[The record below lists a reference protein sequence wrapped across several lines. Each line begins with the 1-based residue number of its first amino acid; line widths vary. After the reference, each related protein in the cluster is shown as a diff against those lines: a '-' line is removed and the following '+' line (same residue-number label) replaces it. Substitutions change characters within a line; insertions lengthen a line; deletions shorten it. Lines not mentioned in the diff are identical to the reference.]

1 MAQPIFALI
10 LMICVSVGYG
20 GSSAL
25 AQMRMELSPAASNGL
40 TLSEAITRALA
51 HNLDLSISRSEADI
65 SRGKLKQARRYPFNP
80 ELTVEGEFGRGT
92 AREGPEER
100 SLRGGRIGLSQVVEI
115 RGQRGLRTRAA
126 EVEIKKAEWE
136 IRDTERQVVSETMR
150 AFGEL
155 LTAQERQ
162 TLARETLN
170 LAIQFKSTVDELVAA
185 GQVPE
190 LDALRAEVERRR
202 AASRNTL
209 EENSALA
216 AARALALVIGKG
228 PDVRLKAMGPL
239 LFEPAKGTYKDLL
252 AFARANRPDLKA
264 AESALDG
271 AQASLRLVG
280 ADRIL
285 PSLTLSASYGEA
297 VEFDSTNRLGV
308 FGVSIPLSFFNRRE
322 GDIAAAEAEVRKAQA
337 SRDRLSARLEKEV
350 TAAFEQLT
358 SAKKV
363 VEDFVSG
370 ILPIQEETVKLIFE
384 GYRIGEFRL
393 NDALLAQRD
402 FFETKSAY
410 LEAISSY
417 NAALAEIYR
426 ATGMK
431 P

>member
-1 MAQPIFALI
+1 MAQAILSLI
-10 LMICVSVGYG
+10 LVICLSVTYG
-20 GSSAL
+20 GSSAI
-25 AQMRMELSPAASNGL
+25 AQTMKESSQAPFTAL
-40 TLSEAITRALA
+40 TLSEAIARALV
-51 HNLDLSISRSEADI
+51 HNLDLSVSRSEADI
-65 SRGKLKQARRYPFNP
+65 SRGKLEQARRYPFNP
-80 ELTVEGEFGRGT
+80 ELTIEGEFGKGT

-126 EVEIKKAEWE
+126 EVEMKRAEWE
-136 IRDTERQVVSETMR
+136 IRDTERQIVSETMK
-150 AFGEL
+150 AFGDL
-155 LTAQERQ
+155 LAAQERLA
-162 TLARETLN
+162 LARETLD
-170 LAIQFKSTVDELVAA
+170 LAAQFKSTVDELVSA

-190 LDALRAEVERRR
+190 LDALRAEIERRR
-202 AASRNTL
+202 AASRNTF
-209 EENSALA
+209 EENSVLA
-216 AARALALVIGKG
+216 AARGLALVIGKG

-239 LFEPAKGTYKDLL
+239 LFEPVKGTHKDLL

-271 AQASLRLVG
+271 AQASLRLIR

-308 FGVSIPLSFFNRRE
+308 FGISIPLSFFNRRE
-322 GDIAAAEAEVRKAQA
+322 GDIAVAEAEVRRAQT
-337 SRDRLSARLEKEV
+337 SRDRLSVRLEKEV
-350 TAAFEQLT
+350 TAAFEQFT
-358 SAKKV
+358 AAKKV

-370 ILPIQEETVKLIFE
+370 ILPAQEETEKLIFE

-393 NDALLAQRD
+393 NDALLARRD
-402 FFETKSAY
+402 FFETKSVY
-410 LEAISSY
+410 LEAIASY

>member
-1 MAQPIFALI
+1 MKYPILLLI
-10 LMICVSVGYG
+10 LFLCLSAGYNISSVAAQTMKE
-20 GSSAL
+20 SSPIPPPGLNIADAI
-25 AQMRMELSPAASNGL
+25 AQ
-40 TLSEAITRALA
+40 ALA
-51 HNLDLSISRSEADI
+51 HNGDLAVARTETGI
-65 SRGKLKQARRYPFNP
+65 SRGKLQQAGRYPFNP
-80 ELTVEGEFGRGT
+80 ELTLEGGFGRGT
-92 AREGPEER
+92 AREGSEER

-126 EVEIKKAEWE
+126 EVEIKRAEWE
-136 IRDTERQVVSETMR
+136 VRDTERQVVAETMR

-155 LTAQERQ
+155 LTAQERHA
-162 TLARETLN
+162 LARETLN
-170 LAIQFKSTVDELVAA
+170 LAIQFKSTVEELVSA

-209 EENSALA
+209 EENSVLA
-216 AARALALVIGKG
+216 AARALGLVIGKG
-228 PDVRLKAMGPL
+228 PDVRLKATGPL
-239 LFEPAKGTYKDLL
+239 LFEPVKGTYKDLL
-252 AFARANRPDLKA
+252 TFARANRPDLKA

-271 AQASLRLVG
+271 AQASLHLIK

-297 VEFDSTNRLGV
+297 LEFDSTNRLGM
-308 FGVSIPLSFFNRRE
+308 FGISIPLSLFNRRE
-322 GDIAAAEAEVRKAQA
+322 GDIATVEAEIQRAKTL
-337 SRDRLSARLEKEV
+337 RDRLSVRLEKEV
-350 TAAFEQLT
+350 AAAFEQFT
-358 SAKKV
+358 AAKKV

-370 ILPIQEETVKLIFE
+370 ILPAQEETVKLTYE

-393 NDALLAQRD
+393 SDALLTQRD

-410 LEAISSY
+410 LEAIASY